1 MKLEDFKHLIDHKI
15 KFDNDL
21 ELIERLTGIRLI
33 DSNLITDSYNM
44 FDAAIALSFTE
55 EGQDLVFWWLYEDVD
70 KVIYIN
76 IEKDL
81 FTEETEDI
89 IPVRTPGQL
98 WSFFEREPKLYF
110 KNV

>member
-33 DSNLITDSYNM
+33 DSDLITDSYNI

-55 EGQDLVFWWLYEDVD
+55 EGQDLVFWWLYEDVP
-70 KVIYIN
+70 KIIYI
-76 IEKDL
+76 
-81 FTEETEDI
+81 EETKIDVEDI
-89 IPVRTPGQL
+89 EDL
-98 WSFFEREPKLYF
+98 WNYMMDDKETYF
-110 KNV
+110 NV

>member
-33 DSNLITDSYNM
+33 DSDLITDSYNI

-55 EGQDLVFWWLYEDVD
+55 EGQDLVFWWLYEDVP
-70 KVIYIN
+70 KIIYIEETKIDVEN
-76 IEKDL
+76 IEDL
-81 FTEETEDI
+81 WNYMMDDKET
-89 IPVRTPGQL
+89 
-98 WSFFEREPKLYF
+98 YF
-110 KNV
+110 NV

>member
-33 DSNLITDSYNM
+33 DSDLITDSYNI

-55 EGQDLVFWWLYEDVD
+55 EGQDLVFWWLYEDVP
-70 KVIYIN
+70 KIIYIEDTK
-76 IEKDL
+76 IDV
-81 FTEETEDI
+81 EDI
-89 IPVRTPGQL
+89 EDL
-98 WSFFEREPKLYF
+98 WNYMMDDKETYF
-110 KNV
+110 NV